1 MRVTTDL
8 WVSALLRRVQGAAG
22 FAALLRRGFAD
33 AGAVFIVVQNGM
45 GETILFGPAPQTSYG
60 DRADEDRRFIEILR
74 TADDGEISARLERET
89 RFDPDAWI
97 VELEIGRED
106 PAGFFPIANA

>member
-8 WVSALLRRVQGAAG
+8 WVSALLRRVQGGGG

-33 AGAVFIVVQNGM
+33 AGAVFIVVRTGM
-45 GETILFGPAPQTSYG
+45 GGTILFGPAPQTSYG
-60 DRADEDRRFIEILR
+60 DKEDADRRFIEILR
-74 TADDGEISARLERET
+74 TADEGEISARLERET

-106 PAGFFPIANA
+106 PTSYFPTASA

>member
-8 WVSALLRRVQGAAG
+8 WVSALLRRVQGGGG

-33 AGAVFIVVQNGM
+33 AGAVFVVVRPGM

-60 DRADEDRRFIEILR
+60 DEGNADRRFTEILR
-74 TADDGEISARLERET
+74 TADESEISARLERET

-97 VELEIGRED
+97 VELEIGRQD
-106 PAGFFPIANA
+106 PAGYFPIASA